1 VFGQLE
7 FKTMAK
13 PLANTIKGT
22 MRDDVL
28 DGTSNDDVIIGLK
41 GNDILNGGDGNDTLR
56 GGAGNDTLDGGLGN
70 DLIDLSD
77 AFKTGVTMTL
87 DQSAGTHTL
96 DLTSAGLGTD
106 TYSNM
111 EGVIGTNYA
120 DNLTGSNSNDI
131 LKGGAGD
138 DTLIGG
144 LGNDVLN
151 GGLGADILNGGDGLD
166 LADYRDA
173 TKPVTADLNNPINN
187 TGEAKGDTY
196 SSIEGLIGSAFDDTL
211 VGDNSS
217 NVLIGG
223 LGADHLSGMGGA
235 GLCFIPERN
244 IGRNSKSRRPF
255 YKHR

>member
-1 VFGQLE
+1 MTPQTAQRTGL
-7 FKTMAK
+7 
-13 PLANTIKGT
+13 LARVGRSCFRNRGKVILAWV
-22 MRDDVL
+22 VL
-28 DGTSNDDVIIGLK
+28 LVGL
-41 GNDILNGGDGNDTLR
+41 IM
-56 GGAGNDTLDGGLGN
+56 
-70 DLIDLSD
+70 LS
-77 AFKTGVTMTL
+77 GSV
-87 DQSAGTHTL
+87 
-96 DLTSAGLGTD
+96 
-106 TYSNM
+106 
-111 EGVIGTNYA
+111 GTNYA